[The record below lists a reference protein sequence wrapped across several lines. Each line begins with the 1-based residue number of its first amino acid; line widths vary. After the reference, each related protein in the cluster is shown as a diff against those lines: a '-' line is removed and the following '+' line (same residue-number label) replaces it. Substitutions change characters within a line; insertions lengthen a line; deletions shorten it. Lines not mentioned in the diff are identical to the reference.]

1 MDNQNISYQNNDSL
15 SEVLVDT
22 SWVENNIGK
31 EDMKIIEV
39 DYDPK
44 VNYEKCHIPG
54 SVLIRWKEDLNN
66 PLIRDILNRDAFQ
79 NLLRNLE
86 INKNTTVV
94 LYGDF
99 NNKFATFAF
108 WIFKY
113 YRYNDI
119 RLLDGGRK
127 KWIQEGRELSS
138 IVPSSSYS
146 KGKGDCV
153 AIDEPDKSIRALYP
167 YVIDNIWN
175 KKDFRRIFIDART
188 NEEYNGK
195 ILSPPEYPLEN
206 PQRGGHIPGAI
217 NIPWDSTVND
227 DGTFKSKGEL
237 TNLYQSH
244 DVTPEREIITYCR
257 IGERSSHTWFV
268 LKYLLG
274 YPNVK
279 NYDGSWTEWGN
290 IIGNPIDQLYNKTE
304 QYNFNKF
311 EIINRSLKRS
321 FRDWWNTIPIDL
333 RKTVDI
339 QNNNSNSIVQ
349 KINHILLQLPNKDL
363 KPSLE
368 ELQYWINTN
377 QI

>member
-22 SWVENNIGK
+22 SWIENNIGK
-31 EDMKIIEV
+31 EDIRIIEV

-44 VNYEKCHIPG
+44 VNYEINHIPG

-66 PLIRDILNRDAFQ
+66 PLIRDILNRNQFQ
-79 NLLRNLE
+79 NLLRNLG

-108 WIFKY
+108 WVFKY
-113 YRYNDI
+113 YRYNDV

-138 IVPSSSYS
+138 IIPTYS
-146 KGKGDCV
+146 KGSFV
-153 AIDEPDKSIRALYP
+153 AIDEPDKSIRALYHF
-167 YVIDNIWN
+167 VKDNLWGTSN
-175 KKDFRRIFIDART
+175 KTNKFVDARSE
-188 NEEYNGK
+188 EEYNGK

-206 PQRGGHIPGAI
+206 PQRAGHIPGAI
-217 NIPWDSTVND
+217 NIPWDSTVNN
-227 DGTFKSKGEL
+227 DGTFKSKRQL
-237 TNLYQSH
+237 INLYKSH
-244 DVTPEREIITYCR
+244 GITPDKNIITYCR
-257 IGERSSHTWFV
+257 IGERSAHTWFV

-279 NYDGSWTEWGN
+279 NYDGSWIEWGN

-311 EIINRSLKRS
+311 EIINRSQKRS
-321 FRDWWNTIPIDL
+321 FREWWNTIPIDL